1 MKEPPAR
8 EHGRELTCTSSVG
21 VALIN
26 QAKGAGRRRPPRWR
40 QDREPPR
47 SSGSP
52 VFVWSSVFSSS
63 GPTVSW
69 SARVEHLS
77 DAVALDDKLFAD
89 EGFAQW
95 VEDNDG
101 LFAGPTSDVISQVV
115 HGAPT
120 GPPKTYVQVTRATCA
135 NGSLSEAMGIG
146 VELAETAARTTG
158 MPVMFL
164 TSVVGDYGGVGW
176 MVTADDLGEVETA
189 NAALA
194 ANEGWLKLVDRA
206 GDVFTPGTSSI
217 MLRRIG

>member
-1 MKEPPAR
+1 MYIV
-8 EHGRELTCTSSVG
+8 GRSR
-21 VALIN
+21 AIN
-26 QAKGAGRRRPPRWR
+26 QAKGRAAAAAAVEAGSRAT
-40 QDREPPR
+40 EII
-47 SSGSP
+47 GMP

-69 SARVEHLS
+69 STRVEHLS

-194 ANEGWLKLVDRA
+194 ADEDWLKLVDRA
-206 GDVFTPGTSSI
+206 GHVFTPGTSSI